1 LFPAIAEDRVA
12 HICGVPVAYFACLTE
27 EAIESGTLPA
37 GGAALLEHP
46 LTAPLARYLSQ
57 RVDAL
62 LVINTYGDMQTSL
75 LLDIVH
81 AMRSTQQMSSEDS
94 APILGTAA
102 TVWHPPKVIMDLPN
116 LGLPEKWHGKVDGFV
131 PPSRAAGL
139 HRLTTMHGMVHW
151 YWL

>member
-1 LFPAIAEDRVA
+1 LFSDAAEDRVA
-12 HICGVPVAYFACLTE
+12 HICGVPVAYFACLTK
-27 EAIESGTLPA
+27 EAVESGTLPA
-37 GGAALLEHP
+37 GGAALLEDP
-46 LTAPLARYLSQ
+46 LTAPLAQYLSQ

-62 LVINTYGDMQTSL
+62 LVINTYGDTQTSL

-81 AMRSTQQMSSEDS
+81 AMRSTQRLPVGDS
-94 APILGTAA
+94 VLGTAA

-139 HRLTTMHGMVHW
+139 HRLTTMHGTVHH
-151 YWL
+151 

>member
-1 LFPAIAEDRVA
+1 
-12 HICGVPVAYFACLTE
+12 VAYFACLTKQ
-27 EAIESGTLPA
+27 AIENGTVSA
-37 GGAALLEHP
+37 DGAALLEHP
-46 LTAPLARYLSQ
+46 LTSPLARYLSQ

-62 LVINTYGDMQTSL
+62 LVINTYGDTQTSL
-75 LLDIVH
+75 LLDIVR

-94 APILGTAA
+94 AAILGTAA

-139 HRLTTMHGMVHW
+139 HRLTTMHGTVHH
-151 YWL
+151 

>member
-1 LFPAIAEDRVA
+1 
-12 HICGVPVAYFACLTE
+12 VAYFACLSK
-27 EAIESGTLPA
+27 EAVESGTLPA
-37 GGAALLEHP
+37 GRAALLEVP
-46 LTAPLARYLSQ
+46 LTALLAQYLSQ

-62 LVINTYGDMQTSL
+62 LVINTYGDTQTSL

>member
-1 LFPAIAEDRVA
+1 V
-12 HICGVPVAYFACLTE
+12 
-27 EAIESGTLPA
+27 ESGTLPA
-37 GGAALLEHP
+37 GRAALLEVP
-46 LTAPLARYLSQ
+46 LTALLAQYLSQ

-62 LVINTYGDMQTSL
+62 LVINTYGDTQTSL

-139 HRLTTMHGMVHW
+139 HRLTTMHGTVHH
-151 YWL
+151 

>member
-1 LFPAIAEDRVA
+1 
-12 HICGVPVAYFACLTE
+12 VAYFACLTKQ
-27 EAIESGTLPA
+27 AIEDGTLPA
-37 GGAALLEHP
+37 GGAALLEYP
-46 LTAPLARYLSQ
+46 LAHPLARYLSQ

-62 LVINTYGDMQTSL
+62 LVINTYGDTQTSL

-81 AMRSTQQMSSEDS
+81 AMRSTQQMSCEDS
-94 APILGTAA
+94 AAILGTAA

-139 HRLTTMHGMVHW
+139 HRLTTMHGMLHRW
-151 YWL
+151 RWLKVSAFC

>member
-1 LFPAIAEDRVA
+1 M
-12 HICGVPVAYFACLTE
+12 T
-27 EAIESGTLPA
+27 
-37 GGAALLEHP
+37 
-46 LTAPLARYLSQ
+46 PLAQYLSQ

-62 LVINTYGDMQTSL
+62 LVINTYGDTQTSL

-81 AMRSTQQMSSEDS
+81 AMRSTQQMSSEDR